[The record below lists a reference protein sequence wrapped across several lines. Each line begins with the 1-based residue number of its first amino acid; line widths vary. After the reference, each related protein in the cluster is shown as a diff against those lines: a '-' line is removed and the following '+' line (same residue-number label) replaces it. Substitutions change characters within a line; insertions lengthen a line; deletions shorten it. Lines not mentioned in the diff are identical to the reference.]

1 MAAFSSL
8 TDRLSNAF
16 KHLKSK
22 GKLSEADIDGTIRE
36 IRRAL
41 LDADVALDV
50 VRSFTARIRERA
62 LGTEVSEALNPA
74 QQVVKIV
81 NEELTDVLG
90 QGVDR
95 PLNFAKNPPT
105 IIMLAGLQGAGKTTL
120 AGKLGYW
127 LKDSGHTPLLVA
139 ADLQR
144 PNAVTQLQVVGER
157 AGVPVYAP
165 EKGVQSDGGDSVS
178 APGETS
184 GDPVK
189 VARDSIALAK
199 QKLYD
204 TVIID
209 TAGRLGVDEVLMQQ
223 ARDIRD
229 AVNPNEILF
238 VIDAMI
244 GQDAVQTAKAFD
256 EGVDF
261 TGVVLSKLDGDAR
274 GGAALSVASV
284 TGKPILFASTGEGLK
299 DFEVFHPDRMASRIL
314 DMGDILTLIE
324 QAQKQFDEEEARK
337 AAQKMA
343 EGEFGLD
350 DFMDQ
355 LQQVRKLGSMKS
367 LLGMIPGM
375 AQHRKELEQ
384 FDEKEID
391 RTEAIIRSM
400 TPEERRNPKIIDG
413 SRRAR
418 IAYGSGVTVSA
429 VNGLLQRFEQ
439 AAKMMKRMSNKAM
452 GGIPGFRRPRG
463 RRRQEGQGQEQ
474 EEGLEVR
481 QSDEARGRGEGVA
494 RQARRQGLRFRQV
507 RRVRLHEEAAE
518 SGSSGRA
525 AGCARREW
533 WRASAQL
540 RRRPFRSARLIRPVF
555 SGAGRGW
562 TFSAIPARRQIICH
576 IFTAFHSPRIRNGC
590 RYTESHYSLVG
601 MLGKEFG
608 GGRVVVDTAGGV
620 HAMVGVAVPA
630 SRTGSAHA
638 DDALH
643 DCADSFFV
651 DTVPGHRGMG
661 RSGRLVVAV
670 RRRRRRHRV
679 DTCHAGSVLD
689 EHATGTMAPPAWNIL

>member
-50 VRSFTARIRERA
+50 VRSFTGRIRERA
-62 LGTEVSEALNPA
+62 LGTEVSQALNPA

-90 QGVDR
+90 AGVDR

-165 EKGVQSDGGDSVS
+165 EKGVQSAGGEAVAS
-178 APGETS
+178 PGLTT

-189 VARDSIALAK
+189 VARDSVAFAR

-209 TAGRLGVDEVLMQQ
+209 TAGRLGVDEELMRQ

-229 AVNPNEILF
+229 AVQPNEILF

-337 AAQKMA
+337 AAVKISD
-343 EGEFGLD
+343 GSFGLD
-350 DFMDQ
+350 DFLDQ
-355 LQQVRKLGSMKS
+355 LQQVRKLGPMKN

-375 AQHRKELEQ
+375 ATHRKELEQ
-384 FDEKEID
+384 FDEREID

-400 TPEERRNPKIIDG
+400 TPAERRDPSIIDG

-418 IAYGSGVTVSA
+418 IAYGSGVTVSR
-429 VNGLLQRFEQ
+429 VNALLQRFEQ
-439 AAKMMKRMSNKAM
+439 AAKMMRRMSNKAGAGMPGFGGPSM
-452 GGIPGFRRPRG
+452 GGGKGKGKKGKKKGSKSGNPMKR
-463 RRRQEGQGQEQ
+463 EA
-474 EEGLEVR
+474 EEK
-481 QSDEARGRGEGVA
+481 A
-494 RQARRQGLRFRQV
+494 LRDK
-507 RRVRLHEEAAE
+507 LAGKNSGGKS
-518 SGSSGRA
+518 SGSAFAKKPQNPALPAGLQDVMGDSG
-525 AGCARREW
+525 
-533 WRASAQL
+533 
-540 RRRPFRSARLIRPVF
+540 
-555 SGAGRGW
+555 
-562 TFSAIPARRQIICH
+562 
-576 IFTAFHSPRIRNGC
+576 
-590 RYTESHYSLVG
+590 TELPPN
-601 MLGKEFG
+601 FG
-608 GGRVVVDTAGGV
+608 GGLSGL
-620 HAMVGVAVPA
+620 
-630 SRTGSAHA
+630 
-638 DDALH
+638 LH
-643 DCADSFFV
+643 
-651 DTVPGHRGMG
+651 
-661 RSGRLVVAV
+661 
-670 RRRRRRHRV
+670 
-679 DTCHAGSVLD
+679 
-689 EHATGTMAPPAWNIL
+689 